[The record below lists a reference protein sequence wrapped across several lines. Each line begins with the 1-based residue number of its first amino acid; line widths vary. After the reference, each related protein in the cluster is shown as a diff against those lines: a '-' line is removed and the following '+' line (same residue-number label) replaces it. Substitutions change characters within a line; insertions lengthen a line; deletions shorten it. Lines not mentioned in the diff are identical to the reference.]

1 MAEVTNEQKLYV
13 LLKYKKERTKKEEK
27 ILSILNEKAN
37 LGSADLEEADKECCN
52 QKWLSPI
59 HVVEE
64 LGYTTK
70 YSHRIE
76 LSESGESQIEKFWR
90 ESKYNPDNVW
100 KSSCKIVFCNYG
112 NNLVSIFPS
121 VVMPINTKLSKKMM
135 MFNNIFIYLMSSF
148 ISQSFKSL

>member
-52 QKWLSPI
+52 QKWLSI
-59 HVVEE
+59 VHVEEE

-100 KSSCKIVFCNYG
+100 KSRVVKWS
-112 NNLVSIFPS
+112 S
-121 VVMPINTKLSKKMM
+121 VVTAIISLVYFLAWLCQLIQNSVKK
-135 MFNNIFIYLMSSF
+135 
-148 ISQSFKSL
+148 

>member
-1 MAEVTNEQKLYV
+1 MAEITNEQKLYV

-37 LGSADLEEADKECCN
+37 LGSADLEKADKECCN
-52 QKWLSPI
+52 QKWLSVV

-70 YSHRIE
+70 YSHRIA

-100 KSSCKIVFCNYG
+100 KNRAVKWSSVITAIITLIYFLAWLCQ
-112 NNLVSIFPS
+112 LVQKP
-121 VVMPINTKLSKKMM
+121 VE
-135 MFNNIFIYLMSSF
+135 
-148 ISQSFKSL
+148 Q

>member
-1 MAEVTNEQKLYV
+1 MAKVTNEQKLYV

-37 LGSADLEEADKECCN
+37 LGSDDLDKADKECCN
-52 QKWLSPI
+52 QKWISI
-59 HVVEE
+59 VHVVEE

-76 LSESGESQIEKFWR
+76 LSESGKSQIEKFWR

-100 KSSCKIVFCNYG
+100 KSR
-112 NNLVSIFPS
+112 
-121 VVMPINTKLSKKMM
+121 VVKLSSVITAIISLVYFLAWLCQLIQNSVKK
-135 MFNNIFIYLMSSF
+135 
-148 ISQSFKSL
+148 

>member
-1 MAEVTNEQKLYV
+1 MAEITNEQKLYV

-52 QKWLSPI
+52 QKWLSTV

-76 LSESGESQIEKFWR
+76 LSESGKSQIEKFWR

-100 KSSCKIVFCNYG
+100 KSRVVKWSSVITAIIS
-112 NNLVSIFPS
+112 LVYFLAWLCQLIQNS
-121 VVMPINTKLSKKMM
+121 VKK
-135 MFNNIFIYLMSSF
+135 
-148 ISQSFKSL
+148 

>member
-27 ILSILNEKAN
+27 ILSILNDKAN
-37 LGSADLEEADKECCN
+37 LGSSDLEKADKECCN
-52 QKWLSPI
+52 QKWLSI
-59 HVVEE
+59 VHVVEE

-76 LSESGESQIEKFWR
+76 LSESGKSQIEKFWR

-100 KSSCKIVFCNYG
+100 KSRVVKWS
-112 NNLVSIFPS
+112 S
-121 VVMPINTKLSKKMM
+121 VVTAIITL
-135 MFNNIFIYLMSSF
+135 IYFLAWLF
-148 ISQSFKSL
+148 QLVQKPVEQ

>member
-1 MAEVTNEQKLYV
+1 MAKITNEQKLYV
-13 LLKYKKERTKKEEK
+13 LLKYKKERTKEDEK
-27 ILSILNEKAN
+27 ILSVLDEKAS

-52 QKWLSPI
+52 QKWLSTV

-90 ESKYNPDNVW
+90 ESKYNPNNVW
-100 KSSCKIVFCNYG
+100 KSRVVKWS
-112 NNLVSIFPS
+112 S
-121 VVMPINTKLSKKMM
+121 VVTAIITL
-135 MFNNIFIYLMSSF
+135 IYFLAWLC
-148 ISQSFKSL
+148 QLVQKPVEQ

>member
-1 MAEVTNEQKLYV
+1 MAEITNEQKLYV

-37 LGSADLEEADKECCN
+37 LGSADLEKADKECCN

-59 HVVEE
+59 HVIEE

-100 KSSCKIVFCNYG
+100 KSRVVKWS
-112 NNLVSIFPS
+112 S
-121 VVMPINTKLSKKMM
+121 VVTAIITL
-135 MFNNIFIYLMSSF
+135 IYFLAWLF
-148 ISQSFKSL
+148 QLVQKPVEQ

>member
-37 LGSADLEEADKECCN
+37 LGSADLEKADKECCN
-52 QKWLSPI
+52 QKWLSTV

-76 LSESGESQIEKFWR
+76 LSESGKSQIEKFWR

-100 KSSCKIVFCNYG
+100 KSRVVKWS
-112 NNLVSIFPS
+112 S
-121 VVMPINTKLSKKMM
+121 VVTAIITL
-135 MFNNIFIYLMSSF
+135 IYFLAWLC
-148 ISQSFKSL
+148 QLVQKPVEQ

>member
-1 MAEVTNEQKLYV
+1 MSKITDEQKLYM
-13 LLKYKKERTKKEEK
+13 LLKYKKERTKEDEK
-27 ILSILNEKAN
+27 ILSVLDEKAS

-52 QKWLSPI
+52 QKWLSTV

-76 LSESGESQIEKFWR
+76 LSESGKSQIEKFWR

-100 KSSCKIVFCNYG
+100 KSKVVKWSSVGTAIITLIYFLAWLCQ
-112 NNLVSIFPS
+112 LVQKP
-121 VVMPINTKLSKKMM
+121 VE
-135 MFNNIFIYLMSSF
+135 
-148 ISQSFKSL
+148 Q

>member
-1 MAEVTNEQKLYV
+1 MAKITNEQKLYV

-37 LGSADLEEADKECCN
+37 LGSADLEKADKECCN
-52 QKWLSPI
+52 QKWLSTV

-64 LGYTTK
+64 LGCTTK

-76 LSESGESQIEKFWR
+76 LSESGKSQIEKFWR

-100 KSSCKIVFCNYG
+100 KSRVVKWS
-112 NNLVSIFPS
+112 S
-121 VVMPINTKLSKKMM
+121 VVTAIITL
-135 MFNNIFIYLMSSF
+135 IYFLAWLC
-148 ISQSFKSL
+148 QLVQKPVEQ

>member
-37 LGSADLEEADKECCN
+37 LGSADLDKADKECCN
-52 QKWLSPI
+52 QKWISI
-59 HVVEE
+59 VHVVEE
-64 LGYTTK
+64 LSYTTK

-76 LSESGESQIEKFWR
+76 LSESGKSQIEKFWR

-100 KSSCKIVFCNYG
+100 KSRVVKWS
-112 NNLVSIFPS
+112 S
-121 VVMPINTKLSKKMM
+121 VVTAIITL
-135 MFNNIFIYLMSSF
+135 IYFLAWLF
-148 ISQSFKSL
+148 QLVQKPVEQ

>member
-1 MAEVTNEQKLYV
+1 MAEITNEQKLYV

-37 LGSADLEEADKECCN
+37 LGSADLEKADKECCN
-52 QKWLSPI
+52 QKWLSVV
-59 HVVEE
+59 HVVEV

-76 LSESGESQIEKFWR
+76 LSESGKSQIEKFWR

-100 KSSCKIVFCNYG
+100 KSRVVKWS
-112 NNLVSIFPS
+112 S
-121 VVMPINTKLSKKMM
+121 VVIAIITL
-135 MFNNIFIYLMSSF
+135 IYFLAWLC
-148 ISQSFKSL
+148 QLVQKPVEQ

>member
-1 MAEVTNEQKLYV
+1 MAKVTNEQTLYV

-37 LGSADLEEADKECCN
+37 LGSADLEESDKECCN
-52 QKWLSPI
+52 QKWLSI
-59 HVVEE
+59 VHVLEE

-76 LSESGESQIEKFWR
+76 LSESGKSQIEKFWR

-100 KSSCKIVFCNYG
+100 KSR
-112 NNLVSIFPS
+112 
-121 VVMPINTKLSKKMM
+121 VVKLSSVITAIISLVYFLAWLCQLIQNSVKK
-135 MFNNIFIYLMSSF
+135 
-148 ISQSFKSL
+148 

>member
-1 MAEVTNEQKLYV
+1 MAEITNEQKLYV
-13 LLKYKKERTKKEEK
+13 LLKYKKERTKNEEK

-37 LGSADLEEADKECCN
+37 LGSADLEKADKECCN
-52 QKWLSPI
+52 QKWLSVV

-76 LSESGESQIEKFWR
+76 LSESGKSQIEKFWR

-100 KSSCKIVFCNYG
+100 KSRVVKWS
-112 NNLVSIFPS
+112 S
-121 VVMPINTKLSKKMM
+121 VVIAIITL
-135 MFNNIFIYLMSSF
+135 IYFLAWLC
-148 ISQSFKSL
+148 QLVQKPVEH

>member
-1 MAEVTNEQKLYV
+1 MAKITNEQKLYV

-52 QKWLSPI
+52 QKWLSTV

-76 LSESGESQIEKFWR
+76 LSESGKSQIEKFWR
-90 ESKYNPDNVW
+90 ESKYNPENVW
-100 KSSCKIVFCNYG
+100 KNRAVKWSSVITAIITLIYFLAWLCQ
-112 NNLVSIFPS
+112 LVQKP
-121 VVMPINTKLSKKMM
+121 VE
-135 MFNNIFIYLMSSF
+135 
-148 ISQSFKSL
+148 Q

>member
-1 MAEVTNEQKLYV
+1 MAKVTNEQKLYV

-37 LGSADLEEADKECCN
+37 LGSADLEKADKECCN
-52 QKWLSPI
+52 QKWLSI
-59 HVVEE
+59 VHVVEE

-76 LSESGESQIEKFWR
+76 LSESGKSQIEKFWR

-100 KSSCKIVFCNYG
+100 KSR
-112 NNLVSIFPS
+112 
-121 VVMPINTKLSKKMM
+121 VVKLSSVITAIISLVYFLAWLCQLIQNSVKK
-135 MFNNIFIYLMSSF
+135 
-148 ISQSFKSL
+148 

>member
-1 MAEVTNEQKLYV
+1 MSKITNEQKLYV
-13 LLKYKKERTKKEEK
+13 LLKYKKERTKEDEK
-27 ILSILNEKAN
+27 ILSVLDEKAS

-52 QKWLSPI
+52 KKWLSTV

-76 LSESGESQIEKFWR
+76 LSESGKSQIEKFWR

-100 KSSCKIVFCNYG
+100 KSR
-112 NNLVSIFPS
+112 
-121 VVMPINTKLSKKMM
+121 VVKLSSVITAIISLVNFLAWLCQLIQNSVKK
-135 MFNNIFIYLMSSF
+135 
-148 ISQSFKSL
+148 

>member
-1 MAEVTNEQKLYV
+1 MAKVSNEQKLFV

-52 QKWLSPI
+52 QKWLSI
-59 HVVEE
+59 VQVVEE

-100 KSSCKIVFCNYG
+100 KSR
-112 NNLVSIFPS
+112 
-121 VVMPINTKLSKKMM
+121 VVKLSSVITAIISLVYFLAWLCQLIQNSVKK
-135 MFNNIFIYLMSSF
+135 
-148 ISQSFKSL
+148 

>member
-1 MAEVTNEQKLYV
+1 MAKITNEQKLYV
-13 LLKYKKERTKKEEK
+13 LLKYKKERTKEDEK
-27 ILSILNEKAN
+27 ILSVLDEKAS

-52 QKWLSPI
+52 QKWLSTV

-76 LSESGESQIEKFWR
+76 LSESGKSQIEKFWR

-100 KSSCKIVFCNYG
+100 KSRAVKWS
-112 NNLVSIFPS
+112 S
-121 VVMPINTKLSKKMM
+121 VVTAIITL
-135 MFNNIFIYLMSSF
+135 IYFLAWLC
-148 ISQSFKSL
+148 QLVQKPVEQ

>member
-37 LGSADLEEADKECCN
+37 LGSADLEKADKECCN
-52 QKWLSPI
+52 QKWLSVV

-76 LSESGESQIEKFWR
+76 LSESGKSQIEKFWR

-100 KSSCKIVFCNYG
+100 KSRVVKWS
-112 NNLVSIFPS
+112 S
-121 VVMPINTKLSKKMM
+121 VVIAIITL
-135 MFNNIFIYLMSSF
+135 IYFLAWLC
-148 ISQSFKSL
+148 QLVQKPVEQ

>member
-1 MAEVTNEQKLYV
+1 MAEVSNEQKLYV
-13 LLKYKKERTKKEEK
+13 LLKYKKELTKKEEK

-37 LGSADLEEADKECCN
+37 LGSADLEKADKECCN
-52 QKWLSPI
+52 QKWLSVV

-76 LSESGESQIEKFWR
+76 LSESGKSQIEKFWR

-100 KSSCKIVFCNYG
+100 KSR
-112 NNLVSIFPS
+112 
-121 VVMPINTKLSKKMM
+121 VVKLSSV
-135 MFNNIFIYLMSSF
+135 ITAI
-148 ISQSFKSL
+148 ISLVYFLAWLCQLIQNSVRK

>member
-1 MAEVTNEQKLYV
+1 MAKVTNDQKLYV

-52 QKWLSPI
+52 QKWLSI
-59 HVVEE
+59 VHVLEE

-76 LSESGESQIEKFWR
+76 LSESGKSQIEKFWR

-100 KSSCKIVFCNYG
+100 KSR
-112 NNLVSIFPS
+112 
-121 VVMPINTKLSKKMM
+121 VVKLSSVITAIISLVYFLAWLCQLIQNSVKK
-135 MFNNIFIYLMSSF
+135 
-148 ISQSFKSL
+148 

>member
-13 LLKYKKERTKKEEK
+13 LLKYKKELTKKEEK
-27 ILSILNEKAN
+27 ILSILNEKVN

-52 QKWLSPI
+52 QKWLSVV

-100 KSSCKIVFCNYG
+100 KNRIIRWSSVLALLLTALCNYED
-112 NNLVSIFPS
+112 LWRLLKQI
-121 VVMPINTKLSKKMM
+121 IAIL
-135 MFNNIFIYLMSSF
+135 
-148 ISQSFKSL
+148 

>member
-1 MAEVTNEQKLYV
+1 MAKVTNEQKLYV
-13 LLKYKKERTKKEEK
+13 LLKYKKELTKKEEK

-52 QKWLSPI
+52 QKWLSI
-59 HVVEE
+59 VHVLEE

-76 LSESGESQIEKFWR
+76 LSESGKSQIEKFWR

-100 KSSCKIVFCNYG
+100 KSRVVKFSSVITAIIS
-112 NNLVSIFPS
+112 LVYFLAWLCQLIQNS
-121 VVMPINTKLSKKMM
+121 VKK
-135 MFNNIFIYLMSSF
+135 
-148 ISQSFKSL
+148 

>member
-1 MAEVTNEQKLYV
+1 MAEITNEQKLYV
-13 LLKYKKERTKKEEK
+13 LLKYKKERIKKEEK
-27 ILSILNEKAN
+27 ILSILNENAN

-52 QKWLSPI
+52 QKWLSPN

-100 KSSCKIVFCNYG
+100 KSRVVKWS
-112 NNLVSIFPS
+112 S
-121 VVMPINTKLSKKMM
+121 VVTAIITL
-135 MFNNIFIYLMSSF
+135 IYFLAWLC
-148 ISQSFKSL
+148 QLVQKPVEQ

>member
-1 MAEVTNEQKLYV
+1 MAKVTNEQKLYV

-37 LGSADLEEADKECCN
+37 LGSADLYKAVKECCN
-52 QKWLSPI
+52 QKWLSI
-59 HVVEE
+59 VHVLEE

-76 LSESGESQIEKFWR
+76 LSESGKSQIEKFWR

-100 KSSCKIVFCNYG
+100 KSR
-112 NNLVSIFPS
+112 
-121 VVMPINTKLSKKMM
+121 VVKLSSVITAIISLVYFLAWLCQLIQNSVKK
-135 MFNNIFIYLMSSF
+135 
-148 ISQSFKSL
+148 

>member
-1 MAEVTNEQKLYV
+1 MAKVTNEQKLYV

-37 LGSADLEEADKECCN
+37 LGSADLEKADKECCN
-52 QKWLSPI
+52 QKWISI
-59 HVVEE
+59 VHVVEE

-76 LSESGESQIEKFWR
+76 LSESGKSQIEKFWR

-100 KSSCKIVFCNYG
+100 KSR
-112 NNLVSIFPS
+112 
-121 VVMPINTKLSKKMM
+121 VVKLSSV
-135 MFNNIFIYLMSSF
+135 ITAI
-148 ISQSFKSL
+148 ISLVYFLAWLCQLIQN